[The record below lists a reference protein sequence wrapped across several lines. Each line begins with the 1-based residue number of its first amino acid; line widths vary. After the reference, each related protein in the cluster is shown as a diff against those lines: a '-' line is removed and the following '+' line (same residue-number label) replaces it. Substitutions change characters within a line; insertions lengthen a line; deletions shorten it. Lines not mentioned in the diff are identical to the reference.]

1 MQLSAITTAVADPAG
16 ELRKQNTNH
25 ELREALAEL
34 LRAVGEAVRILGD
47 YPAAPADGPTADAGR
62 EAVQQAEELH
72 AQAQQHRN
80 ASPAPSSGGWTIGAL
95 LMSSHRAVDIVSAV
109 QSKAG
114 KLSG

>member
-47 YPAAPADGPTADAGR
+47 YP
-62 EAVQQAEELH
+62 
-72 AQAQQHRN
+72 
-80 ASPAPSSGGWTIGAL
+80 
-95 LMSSHRAVDIVSAV
+95 SSHRAVDIVSEV

-114 KLSG
+114 ELSG